1 MNSTVKAILTWALI
15 LVAAIGLWNLVEKKS
30 GTVPIFSLSDFMDK
44 VANDSVAEVTVLGSN
59 VRGRLRG
66 GNQEFKATI
75 PPGYTALYD
84 QLLKAR
90 VKVTVIS
97 EGRQAWPTLLMSWFM
112 PLLVAFGFGWLCASW
127 SHRRR
132 PQPPMT
138 AA

>member
-1 MNSTVKAILTWALI
+1 MNSTVRTILIWVLI
-15 LVAAIGLWNLVEKKS
+15 VVAAIGLWNFVEKKS
-30 GTVPIFSLSDFMDK
+30 GSTRILSLTDFMDK
-44 VANDSVAEVTVLGSN
+44 IGHDEVAEVKIAGSTLT
-59 VRGRLRG
+59 GRLRP
-66 GNQEFKATI
+66 NNEPFMTTML
-75 PPGYTALYD
+75 PDYTAPYD

-90 VKVTVIS
+90 VKVTVIP
-97 EGRQAWPTLLMSWFM
+97 EDRQAWLPLLMSWLM